1 MGGMGAQAGT
11 PSTGGS
17 TAGTGG
23 VPAGV
28 SGSSSGAGTAGSNQ
42 STAGSAGTSSGGT
55 SAGGTSG
62 MGTAGTGVIEPDYT
76 PPSAPGALQATSITS
91 SSVTV
96 TWNASTDNVG
106 VTGYRLFNGNT
117 EVTTT
122 TGTIHTFKGL
132 NASTSY
138 TFGVEAYDAEDNTS
152 TRSKKAATTSAA
164 PACDAGSAVVTLSHG
179 ESYSVGSTA
188 CIELSVNQAW
198 NPVNILLE
206 QTDGGTISYTFN
218 SCKGSGSGTI
228 SGVLKMYE
236 GATPAC
242 NFFVRLSGSG
252 SVTYYD

>member
-1 MGGMGAQAGT
+1 MGGVAVGG
-11 PSTGGS
+11 GGS
-17 TAGTGG
+17 S
-23 VPAGV
+23 P
-28 SGSSSGAGTAGSNQ
+28 GSAGTAGSGPA
-42 STAGSAGTSSGGT
+42 TAGSAGAPNGGT
-55 SAGGTSG
+55 NAGGTSG
-62 MGTAGTGVIEPDYT
+62 MTTAGTGAAEPDNT
-76 PPSAPGALQATSITS
+76 PPSAPGALQATAITS

-106 VTGYRLFNGNT
+106 VAGYRLFNGNT

-132 NASTSY
+132 NASTAY

-152 TRSKKAATTSAA
+152 TRSKKGATTSAA

-179 ESYSVGSTA
+179 QSYSVGSTA

-218 SCKGSGSGTI
+218 SCTGSGSGTI

-252 SVTYYD
+252 SITYYD